1 MAKADGWAAQD
12 VDSPSCDAP
21 INQQVVCSTQP
32 VAEATSEA
40 KQFYNPLH
48 ALLQPPDCILRLVF
62 PEVLDVSHDAAA
74 PRVLDIVDA
83 IQHLN
88 DNEVQPQAYDLI

>member
-12 VDSPSCDAP
+12 VDSPACDVP
-21 INQQVVCSTQP
+21 VNQQVVRSTQP
-32 VAEATSEA
+32 ATFEA

-48 ALLQPPDCILRLVF
+48 ALLKPPDCILRLVF
-62 PEVLDVSHDAAA
+62 PEVLDVSHDSAV

-88 DNEVQPQAYDLI
+88 DNEVQPEAYALI